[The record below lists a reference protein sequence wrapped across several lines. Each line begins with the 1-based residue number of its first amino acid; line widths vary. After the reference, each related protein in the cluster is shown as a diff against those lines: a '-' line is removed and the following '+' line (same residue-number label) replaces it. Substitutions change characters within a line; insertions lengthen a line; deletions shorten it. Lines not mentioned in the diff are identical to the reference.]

1 MAAPKG
7 PGHTVRSTYVAGKG
21 VPCLVAVEQNATGK
35 AYEIAPGLHRRH
47 RRRPGRR
54 HGDHLPR

>member
-7 PGHTVRSTYVAGKG
+7 PGHTVRSTYVNGKG

-35 AYEIAPGLHRRH
+35 RLQDSPWPTSPASAAPG
-47 RRRPGRR
+47 PA
-54 HGDHLPR
+54 